1 MHKRV
6 LISLVLLILALSM
19 SVFSFLLL
27 QSRFSALG
35 DALQNA
41 VYADVAA
48 ERSWHEIEARW
59 KKCTKITQIFLLH
72 SDLTELRAALESLPD
87 LTNDKQLYRAACIRS
102 LHLLEG
108 IRDSLY
114 PTIENV
120 L

>member
-6 LISLVLLILALSM
+6 LISLVLLVLALSM

-41 VYADVAA
+41 VYADAAA
-48 ERSWHEIEARW
+48 EQSRQEVEVRW
-59 KKCTKITQIFLLH
+59 KECTKITQVFLLH
-72 SDLTELRAALESLPD
+72 SDLTELRTALESLPD
-87 LTNDKQLYRAACIRS
+87 LTNDAQLYRAACIRS

-108 IRDSLY
+108 IQDSLY
-114 PTIENV
+114 PTIENI